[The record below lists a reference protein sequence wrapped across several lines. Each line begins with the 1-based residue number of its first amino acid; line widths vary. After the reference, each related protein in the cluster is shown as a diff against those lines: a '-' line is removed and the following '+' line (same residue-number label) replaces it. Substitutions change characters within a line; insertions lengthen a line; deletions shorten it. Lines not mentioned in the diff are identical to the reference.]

1 MTDNIYKKLLAVQTE
16 LKAPKQQFN
25 KFGNYN
31 YRSCEDILNA
41 AKPVL
46 KKYGLTLYITD
57 DIQPVGNRLYVRST
71 VIIAANENEFVRCE
85 GYAREAES
93 RKGMDA
99 SQITGSASSYARK
112 YALSGLFLL
121 DDSKDAD
128 AHETQ
133 ENAPDDVT
141 EQIAELKAEVAACE
155 STDELNAHY
164 KANAEFVDQHKLL
177 YLYTNKKNSLT

>member
-1 MTDNIYKKLLAVQTE
+1 MTDSIYKKLLAVQTE

-25 KFGNYN
+25 KFGNYS

-46 KKYGLTLYITD
+46 KKHGLTLYITD
-57 DIQPVGNRLYVRST
+57 SLESLSDRVYVVASC
-71 VIIAANENEFVRCE
+71 VITDGEKEVICN

-121 DDSKDAD
+121 DDSKDVD

-133 ENAPDDVT
+133 QSAPDDVT
-141 EQIAELKAEVAACE
+141 QQINDLKAEIKSCDNK
-155 STDELNAHY
+155 DELAAHY
-164 KANAEFVDQHKLL
+164 KANAEFVEANKLH
-177 YLYTNKKNSLT
+177 YLYTNRKNSLA